1 MVNQFYTAKNDIV
14 FKAVMVRNERV
25 LRRLLEVILEIDIDE
40 IILLDKEILPSRL
53 MGKNR
58 IVDLLVKSGNK
69 MINVELNASKKYY
82 HNYRNA
88 SYLFGIYNDA
98 IDRSEEYETLAE
110 KEFIGINLSY
120 EMGKKALME
129 EVFYLQSKDRNR
141 FIENFKIIEFNV
153 DKIEKNWYTLSELE
167 KERYKYIMMLD
178 LEEEKLSE
186 FCRGDEVMEEFRKEV
201 KRINKDERYSFFL
214 SEEEDAEKLR
224 KTEELI
230 RKRKEEKR
238 EQRREQRRILQE
250 QKIEELEKQKN
261 EMQKQNDEMQKQN
274 DEMQKQ
280 NDEIQ
285 KQKNFLLNN
294 SVKKLIELN
303 VDVNDISKTLDIPVS
318 KVEYI
323 AKNTRTN

>member
-120 EMGKKALME
+120 EMRKKALME

-153 DKIEKNWYTLSELE
+153 DKIEKNWYTLSELK

-178 LEEEKLSE
+178 LEEERLSE

-238 EQRREQRRILQE
+238 EQRREQRSILQD

-261 EMQKQNDEMQKQN
+261 EMQKQNDEIQKQN

-280 NDEIQ
+280 
-285 KQKNFLLNN
+285 LNN

>member
-120 EMGKKALME
+120 EMRKKALME

-238 EQRREQRRILQE
+238 EQRREQRRILQD

>member
-120 EMGKKALME
+120 EMRKKALME

-153 DKIEKNWYTLSELE
+153 DKIEKNWYTLSELK

-178 LEEEKLSE
+178 LEEERLSE

-238 EQRREQRRILQE
+238 EQKRKLQE

-261 EMQKQNDEMQKQN
+261 EMQKQNDE
-274 DEMQKQ
+274 
-280 NDEIQ
+280 IQ
-285 KQKNFLLNN
+285 EKLNN
-294 SVKKLIELN
+294 SIKKLIELN

>member
-25 LRRLLEVILEIDIDE
+25 LRKLLEVILEITIDE

-53 MGKNR
+53 LGKNR

-120 EMGKKALME
+120 EMRKKALME

-238 EQRREQRRILQE
+238 EQRREQKRKLQE
-250 QKIEELEKQKN
+250 QKRK
-261 EMQKQNDEMQKQN
+261 
-274 DEMQKQ
+274 
-280 NDEIQ
+280 
-285 KQKNFLLNN
+285 
-294 SVKKLIELN
+294 SKK
-303 VDVNDISKTLDIPVS
+303 
-318 KVEYI
+318 
-323 AKNTRTN
+323 

>member
-1 MVNQFYTAKNDIV
+1 MIFLVNQFYTAKNDIV

-98 IDRSEEYETLAE
+98 IDRSEEYETLVE

-120 EMGKKALME
+120 EMRKKALME

-153 DKIEKNWYTLSELE
+153 DKIEKNWYTLSELK

-178 LEEEKLSE
+178 LEEERLSE

-238 EQRREQRRILQE
+238 EQRREQKRKLQE

-261 EMQKQNDEMQKQN
+261 EMQKQKN
-274 DEMQKQ
+274 EMQKQ

-294 SVKKLIELN
+294 SVKKLIEL
-303 VDVNDISKTLDIPVS
+303 II
-318 KVEYI
+318 
-323 AKNTRTN
+323 

>member
-58 IVDLLVKSGNK
+58 IVDLLVKTGNK

-88 SYLFGIYNDA
+88 SYLFGIYNDE

-120 EMGKKALME
+120 EMRKKALME
-129 EVFYLQSKDRNR
+129 EVFYLQSKDKNR
-141 FIENFKIIEFNV
+141 FIENFEIIEFNV

-178 LEEEKLSE
+178 LEEERLSE

-238 EQRREQRRILQE
+238 EQKRKLQE
-250 QKIEELEKQKN
+250 QKIEELEKQK
-261 EMQKQNDEMQKQN
+261 
-274 DEMQKQ
+274 
-280 NDEIQ
+280 DEIQ
-285 KQKNFLLNN
+285 EKLNN

-303 VDVNDISKTLDIPVS
+303 VDFNDISKTLDIPVS

-323 AKNTRTN
+323 AKNTRRN

>member
-58 IVDLLVKSGNK
+58 IVDLLVKSDNK

-120 EMGKKALME
+120 EMRKKALME

-238 EQRREQRRILQE
+238 EQRREQRRILQD

-261 EMQKQNDEMQKQN
+261 EM
-274 DEMQKQ
+274 
-280 NDEIQ
+280 Q

-303 VDVNDISKTLDIPVS
+303 VDVNDISKTLNIPVS

>member
-120 EMGKKALME
+120 EMRKKALME

-238 EQRREQRRILQE
+238 EQRREQRRILQD

-261 EMQKQNDEMQKQN
+261 EMQKQNDEIQKQN

-280 NDEIQ
+280 
-285 KQKNFLLNN
+285 LNN